1 MNEKNPQKTLPRE
14 AIWGRVTSLSSLGE
28 GVTDRVSSC
37 TKCRPARNA
46 LFPKL
51 LTALFLS
58 SSLLSCAEESK
69 AAEPIAANPKPV
81 LERTAVQVVTTTEG
95 VLSTSRSISATLNAV
110 TDASVVA
117 EASGR
122 VLKILKRAGAFVQ
135 AGETILLLESAQTQ
149 NSLEDAR
156 LALSSAQVALRSA
169 ERQNPEDTSQ
179 ARLRLSSSQSAVD
192 TAARLAAANQ
202 KIYALGG
209 VSLVELQNS
218 QSALRNAQADLE
230 AARAALARTARAS
243 SEGLEGQRIAV
254 AQAQNRVVQLQ
265 ADVARAS
272 VKAPFAG
279 EIAEVFVET
288 GEFASA
294 GTKVLRLIDPSS
306 LKLVFQVP
314 ASDADLLKAGTPLS
328 ALVQGKRIAAK
339 VSEDARVP
347 SENRLVRL
355 RGRILPNQNL
365 ALLKLGTTIRL
376 EYNLRLAKGVL
387 LPSAALR
394 AEGQNYFVYLVKN
407 NIAGRAAVRVLS
419 ESAGRVAVTGIP
431 SGASVVFPVPAA
443 LEPGAVVSVV
453 KP

>member
-1 MNEKNPQKTLPRE
+1 MTDESSVMGRTQGSPLRMNNMSFR
-14 AIWGRVTSLSSLGE
+14 SH
-28 GVTDRVSSC
+28 
-37 TKCRPARNA
+37 RPATPA
-46 LFPKL
+46 LLPKL
-51 LTALFLS
+51 LVALFLS
-58 SSLLSCAEESK
+58 SSLLSCAEETK
-69 AAEPIAANPKPV
+69 AAQPITSQPV
-81 LERTAVQVVTTTEG
+81 IERTAVQVIKSTEG
-95 VLSTSRSISATLNAV
+95 VLSTSRSVSANLVAV
-110 TDASVVA
+110 TDANVVA

-122 VLKILKRAGAFVQ
+122 VLKILKRAGALVK

-149 NSLEDAR
+149 NALEDAR
-156 LALSSAQVALRSA
+156 LALTSAQVAWRSA
-169 ERQNPEDTSQ
+169 TRQNPEDASQ
-179 ARLRLSSSQSAVD
+179 ARLRLSSSLVAVD
-192 TAARLAAANQ
+192 NAARIVTANQ

-218 QSALRNAQADLE
+218 QAALKNTQTELE
-230 AARAALARTARAS
+230 TARAALGRIGRAT
-243 SEGLEGQRIAV
+243 SEGLESQRIAV

-272 VKAPFAG
+272 VKAPFTG

-288 GEFASA
+288 GEFATA

-314 ASDADLLKAGTPLS
+314 AFDADLLKTGTRLS
-328 ALVQGKRIAAK
+328 VVVQGKRVAAK
-339 VSEDARVP
+339 VSEEARVP

-365 ALLKLGTTIRL
+365 TGLKLGTTIRL
-376 EYNLRLAKGVL
+376 EYNLRLAKGVI

-407 NIAGRAAVRVLS
+407 NTAGRAAVRVLS
-419 ESAGRVAVTGIP
+419 ESAGQVAVSGIP
-431 SGASVVFPVPAA
+431 SGAVVVFPVPAA
-443 LEPGAVVSVV
+443 LEPGAIVSVV